1 MTAAKKTTASS
12 PKRAAKTADTAA
24 GLQIYDTYSNLVSGL
39 GTAGN
44 DKSVISGLAGG
55 FQFSAAGLELLYK
68 TDFMARQV
76 VDVPA
81 DDATRPWRVW
91 NADTGHASKLFAE
104 EERLRVRDRVRQALK
119 HARLFGGGALII
131 HDGTADMSKPFVA
144 ASVKKGGLKALVVA
158 SRSEL
163 TAVAANQFVTDPEDP
178 HYGLPVL
185 WNYQSKRF
193 VQAGSKVVHHSRLVL
208 IAQGDG
214 IEDTLRPEWWW
225 GEPVLQ
231 TMAQDI
237 ANASGA
243 RSAATHLMQEAN
255 IDVVRTAGLL
265 NRMETAKGREVLIEA
280 AHLMK
285 TMKSNFNM
293 LMLDKDQEYS
303 RNAFSFSGIKDIVEV
318 QHALVAAAA
327 DIPITRLLGRS
338 PAGMNATGESDA
350 LNYFAMLGSIQTSTI
365 SPCMAALDEAIIR
378 SALGSFPADVWY
390 DWRKPDTLTEEQR
403 VKHAETR
410 AKTVKEYA
418 ATGLVPE
425 AVMEASV
432 RSLLVE
438 TGDLPGAEAAY
449 LEWDEAGNEIDF
461 KEEDPPE
468 PPAIPPPGAPP
479 VDPDAA
485 PPVPPEPGA

>member
-1 MTAAKKTTASS
+1 MTAKISASTPRTKTV
-12 PKRAAKTADTAA
+12 KAADAA
-24 GLQIYDTYSNLVSGL
+24 PGVALYDTYSNLLSGL
-39 GTAGN
+39 GTVGN
-44 DKSVISGLAGG
+44 DKSVITGLVGG

-91 NADTGHASKLFAE
+91 NAEADKASKLFAE

-131 HDGTADMSKPFVA
+131 HDGEQDWSKPFVA
-144 ASVKKGGLKALVVA
+144 ASVKRGGLKAVVVA

-163 TAVAANQFVTDPEDP
+163 TANAANQFVTDPADP
-178 HYGLPVL
+178 HYGLPML

-193 VQAGSKVVHHSRLVL
+193 VGTGNKVVHHSRLVL
-208 IAQGDG
+208 LAQGDG
-214 IEDTLRPEWWW
+214 IEDTLRPDWWW

-255 IDVVRTAGLL
+255 VDVIRTQGLL
-265 NRMETAKGREVLIEA
+265 TRMDTEQGRGQLIAA
-280 AHLMK
+280 AHMMK
-285 TMKSNFNM
+285 QMKSNFSM

-303 RNAFSFSGIKDIVEV
+303 RNAFSFTGIKDIVET

-338 PAGMNATGESDA
+338 PAGMNATGESDL
-350 LNYFAMLGSIQTSTI
+350 LNYFSMLTAIQSSML

-378 SALGSFPADVWY
+378 SALGDKPPEIWY
-390 DWRKPDTLTEEQR
+390 DWRKPDVLTEEQR

-410 AKTVKEYA
+410 AKTFTTWA
-418 ATGLVPE
+418 SSGSVPE
-425 AVMEASV
+425 PVLEAAARSV
-432 RSLLVE
+432 LTE
-438 TGDLPGAEAAY
+438 TGDLPGAEGAY
-449 LEWDEAGNEIDF
+449 LEWDAAGNAVDF
-461 KEEDPPE
+461 KDTDPPDDE
-468 PPAIPPPGAPP
+468 IRPPAQAGA
-479 VDPDAA
+479 AA
-485 PPVPPEPGA
+485 